1 MVKFITPYDSLY
13 VRSMA
18 LFNGKPLNEVKLRED
33 DMEGSFHLGFWK
45 QQQIVAVASFFPVGL
60 EGYEGKGYR
69 LRQMGVLP
77 HHQGEGLGRKVLEK
91 GLVHLQTELETDYLW
106 CNARKIAY
114 NFYERLGMAFIS
126 EEFDVPNIGPHKKMI
141 IHLSK

>member
-1 MVKFITPYDSLY
+1 MVKFISPYDSLY

-60 EGYEGKGYR
+60 EGYE
-69 LRQMGVLP
+69 
-77 HHQGEGLGRKVLEK
+77 
-91 GLVHLQTELETDYLW
+91 
-106 CNARKIAY
+106 
-114 NFYERLGMAFIS
+114 
-126 EEFDVPNIGPHKKMI
+126 
-141 IHLSK
+141 